1 MKEKINEI
9 WEELRVTI
17 RKLRNDLQELA
28 AKDMDLDS
36 EGGIV
41 QAIELSRRMMNFA
54 RDTHSSLE
62 SLFWVNKLREEEK
75 YDKDRS

>member
-17 RKLRNDLQELA
+17 RKLRNDLQELV

-54 RDTHSSLE
+54 RDIHGSLE
-62 SLFWVNKLREEEK
+62 SLFWVNKLRRSEHEEK
-75 YDKDRS
+75 D